1 MIEGLALGFGVV
13 ACTAGVS
20 AVVLWLAHLTKPR
33 PVKAPARQGMR
44 KQWQP
49 LPTVEAEL
57 FGGPSDGAIVA
68 IPAHQPDSVIHR
80 GQWYRIDEAGNYRY
94 DGPCRLTRRDC

>member
-1 MIEGLALGFGVV
+1 MTEAIAFGFSVI

-20 AVVLWLAHLTKPR
+20 AVVMGLAHLTKPR
-33 PVKAPARQGMR
+33 PIKAPARQDFR

-68 IPAHQPDSVIHR
+68 IPAHQPDAVIHR
-80 GQWYRIDEAGNYRY
+80 GQWYRMDEEGNYRY
-94 DGPCRLTRRDC
+94 DPTNRLTRRGY

>member
-1 MIEGLALGFGVV
+1 MTEAIAFGFAVV
-13 ACTAGVS
+13 AATAGVS
-20 AVVLWLAHLTKPR
+20 AVVLGLAHLTKPR
-33 PVKAPARQGMR
+33 PVKAPARQEFR

-68 IPAHQPDSVIHR
+68 IPAHQPDAVIHR
-80 GQWYRIDEAGNYRY
+80 GQWYRMDEDGIYRH
-94 DGPCRLTRRDC
+94 DPTTHANK

>member
-1 MIEGLALGFGVV
+1 MTEAIAFGAGVV
-13 ACTAGVS
+13 FASAGIC
-20 AVVLWLAHLTKPR
+20 AVVEVLARMTKPR
-33 PVKAPARQGMR
+33 PVTAPARQEFR
-44 KQWQP
+44 RQWQP

-80 GQWYRIDEAGNYRY
+80 GQWYRMDEVGNYRY
-94 DGPCRLTRRDC
+94 DPTNHANR

>member
-1 MIEGLALGFGVV
+1 MTEAIAFGFAVV

-20 AVVLWLAHLTKPR
+20 AVVLGLARLTKPR
-33 PVKAPARQGMR
+33 PLTAPARKEFR
-44 KQWQP
+44 RQWQP

-57 FGGPSDGAIVA
+57 FGGPHDGAVVA

-80 GQWYRIDEAGNYRY
+80 GQWYRLDEAGNYRY
-94 DGPCRLTRRDC
+94 DPTARLTRRGY

>member
-1 MIEGLALGFGVV
+1 MTEAIAFGFAVV

-20 AVVLWLAHLTKPR
+20 AVVLVLARLTKPQ
-33 PVKAPARQGMR
+33 PIKASARQDFR
-44 KQWQP
+44 RQWHP

-68 IPAHQPDSVIHR
+68 IPAHQPDAVIHR
-80 GQWYRIDEAGNYRY
+80 GQWYQLDEQGNYRY
-94 DGPCRLTRRDC
+94 DPTTHLTGLN

>member
-1 MIEGLALGFGVV
+1 MTDAAVVGLAYVSL
-13 ACTAGVS
+13 TATVCA
-20 AVVLWLAHLTKPR
+20 AVQILAWCLTKPN
-33 PVKAPARQGMR
+33 PVKAPARQDFR

-68 IPAHQPDSVIHR
+68 IPAHQPDAVIHR
-80 GQWYRIDEAGNYRY
+80 GQWYRMDEVGNYRHANHQ
-94 DGPCRLTRRDC
+94 PTSNE

>member
-1 MIEGLALGFGVV
+1 MTDAAAVGFAYVAFTATVCAAVQILAW
-13 ACTAGVS
+13 C
-20 AVVLWLAHLTKPR
+20 LTKPR
-33 PVKAPARQGMR
+33 PVAAPARQEFR

-68 IPAHQPDSVIHR
+68 IPAHQPDAVIHR
-80 GQWYRIDEAGNYRY
+80 GQWYRMDEVGNYRH
-94 DGPCRLTRRDC
+94 DGPCRLTGRS